1 MPLFETVDC
10 LHSGA
15 DVLRRRR
22 YGVIEMADE
31 QLVAVHLRPWPKSVS
46 LLEIAWLGRRMHR
59 YRRGNRCLLYYN
71 QPLRFPN
78 FLVLK
83 YAVSHHGTSLK
94 TFRGSLTV
102 LDEIARIKR
111 SDAALTEVS
120 NLRISD
126 RLLRRWGWER
136 HVLQSRRRHYI
147 RRFYGEYPV
156 RPLNGSSA
164 ANLTAMAPASEAAS
178 HAYGLSEAANLR

>member
-1 MPLFETVDC
+1 MPLFESVDC
-10 LHSGA
+10 LQSGA

-59 YRRGNRCLLYYN
+59 YRPGNRCLLYYN

-83 YAVSHHGTSLK
+83 YVVSQLGTSLK
-94 TFRGSLTV
+94 TFRGSMAI
-102 LDEIARIKR
+102 LDEIARIKQ

-126 RLLRRWGWER
+126 RLLRRGGWER

-156 RPLNGSSA
+156 WPPNSSSA
-164 ANLTAMAPASEAAS
+164 ANLSAGAPASKAG
-178 HAYGLSEAANLR
+178 GLAEAANLR